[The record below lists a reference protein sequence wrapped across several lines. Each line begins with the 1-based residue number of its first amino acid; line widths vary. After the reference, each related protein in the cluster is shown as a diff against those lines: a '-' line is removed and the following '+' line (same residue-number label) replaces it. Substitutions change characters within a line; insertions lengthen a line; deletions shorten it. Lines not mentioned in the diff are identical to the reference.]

1 LEITTEDNEMILETI
16 NGPEDLKK
24 LKEKQ
29 LVDLAQEMRQ
39 ALIKKISAQGGH
51 LASNLGIV
59 EITIGLHY
67 VFNAPNDKIVFD
79 VSHQT
84 YCHKMLTGRKDAF
97 LYPNKYDDVCG
108 YSNPYES
115 VFDLFNIGHTST
127 SISLACGIAKARDLA
142 GGKENVIAVIG
153 DASLDGGQAFEAL
166 NYGAEMGSRLIVV
179 VNDNNMSIPEN
190 HGILNKR
197 LNELKDN
204 NGIIENNYFKSL
216 GYEYIFVK
224 DGHDINSVIS
234 AFESVKGIDYPV
246 VVHIRTQKGKGY
258 SFAENNREKW
268 HWAHPFDVESG
279 EFTSNVPAENY
290 GRIASDFLL
299 EKMSRDSK
307 VVVVVASTPLCIG
320 FNELNRKKAG
330 KQFIDV
336 GIAEQNAIS
345 FSTGMANNGFKPI
358 FATNST
364 FYQRA
369 YDQIE
374 QEMCISKCAVTMI
387 VTHASVFG
395 HANDT
400 HHGLLDMTLLGN
412 IPGLVYLAPT
422 NKEEYVAMM
431 EWSIEQNNTPV
442 AIRVPWTGVNHTDK
456 HVDSDYSKTQYLIN
470 EKGLKVAFLA
480 LGGFYQMGE
489 KTAELY
495 RQNTGIK
502 PTLINPRFITGIDEN
517 TLESLKSDHDIVVTI
532 EDGILSGGF
541 GARISQYYS
550 TSPVKVMNFGFSM
563 DIPNRYVPA
572 ELMEKNHLT
581 PEQIV
586 EDILKIMK

>member
-1 LEITTEDNEMILETI
+1 MFIENI

-24 LKEKQ
+24 LDTSQ
-29 LVDLAQEMRQ
+29 MINLAKEMR
-39 ALIKKISAQGGH
+39 ATLINKVSVCGGH

-67 VFNAPNDKIVFD
+67 VFDAPKDKIIFD

-97 LYPNKYDDVCG
+97 LYPDKYNDVCG
-108 YSNPYES
+108 YSNPQES
-115 VFDLFNIGHTST
+115 EYDLFNIGHTST
-127 SISLACGIAKARDLA
+127 SISLACGMAKSRDLL
-142 GGKENVIAVIG
+142 GQDENVIAVIG

-166 NYGAEMGSRLIVV
+166 NYGAEMRSGLIVV
-179 VNDNNMSIPEN
+179 VNDNDMSIPEN

-197 LNELKDN
+197 LNELKSKE
-204 NGIIENNYFKSL
+204 GIIEDNYFKSL

-234 AFESVKGIDYPV
+234 AFQTVKGTEHPV

-258 SFAENNREKW
+258 GFAEENREKW

-279 EFTSNVPAENY
+279 EFTSNVPKENY
-290 GRIASDFLL
+290 GRIASEFLL
-299 EKMSRDSK
+299 NKMSKDPK
-307 VVVVVASTPLCIG
+307 VIVVAASTPLCIG
-320 FNELNRKKAG
+320 FNKENRKKAG
-330 KQFIDV
+330 NQFVDV

-345 FSTGMANNGFKPI
+345 FSTGLAKNGARPV

-374 QEMCISKCAVTMI
+374 QEMCISKCPVTMI

-400 HHGLLDMTLLGN
+400 HHGLLDIALLGN
-412 IPGLVYLAPT
+412 IPGLVYLAPA
-422 NKEEYVAMM
+422 NKEEYLSML
-431 EWSIEQNNTPV
+431 EWSIEQDKTPI
-442 AIRVPWTGVNHTDK
+442 AIRVPWTGVTHTDK
-456 HVDSDYSKTQYLIN
+456 EVEIDYSETKYLITQR
-470 EKGLKVAFLA
+470 GAKVAILA
-480 LGGFYQMGE
+480 LGGFYQVGE
-489 KTAELY
+489 KVAELY
-495 RQNTGIK
+495 ERETGVS
-502 PTLINPRFITGIDEN
+502 PTLINPRFITGLDKN
-517 TLESLKSDHDIVVTI
+517 TLDSLGANHDIVVTI
-532 EDGILSGGF
+532 EDGIVSGGF

-550 TSPVKVMNFGFSM
+550 ASSMKVLNFGFSM
-563 DIPNRYVPA
+563 NIPNRYIPA
-572 ELMEKNHLT
+572 ELMVTNHLT
-581 PEQIV
+581 PEHIV
-586 EDILKIMK
+586 EDIQGVMMGGIK

>member
-1 LEITTEDNEMILETI
+1 MILETI

-24 LKEKQ
+24 LEEIQ
-29 LVDLAQEMRQ
+29 LADLAQEMRE
-39 ALIKKISAQGGH
+39 ALIKKTSACGGH

-59 EITIGLHY
+59 EITIGLHR
-67 VFNAPNDKIVFD
+67 VFNAPVDKIVFD

-97 LYPNKYDDVCG
+97 LYPERYDEVCG
-108 YSNPYES
+108 YSNPNES
-115 VFDLFNIGHTST
+115 EYDLFNIGHTST
-127 SISLACGIAKARDLA
+127 SISLAYGIAKARDLT

-166 NYGAEMGSRLIVV
+166 NYGAEIGSGLIVV
-179 VNDNNMSIPEN
+179 VNDNDMSIPEN
-190 HGILNKR
+190 HGMLNKR
-197 LNELKDN
+197 LNELKDS
-204 NGIIENNYFKSL
+204 NGKIEHNYFMSL

-224 DGHDINSVIS
+224 DGHDIGSVIS
-234 AFESVKGIDYPV
+234 AFERVKGTDHPV

-268 HWAHPFDVESG
+268 HWAHPFNVESG
-279 EFTSNVPAENY
+279 EFTSNVPSENY
-290 GRIASDFLL
+290 GRIASEFLL
-299 EKMSRDSK
+299 DKMQKDSR
-307 VVVVVASTPLCIG
+307 VVVVAASTPLCIG
-320 FNELNRKKAG
+320 FNESNRKKAG

-345 FSTGMANNGFKPI
+345 FSTGLAKNGCKPI

-364 FYQRA
+364 FYQRT

-374 QEMCISKCAVTMI
+374 QEMCISRCAVTMI

-400 HHGLLDMTLLGN
+400 HHGLLDMALLGN

-431 EWSIEQNNTPV
+431 EWSIEQNQTPV
-442 AIRVPWTGVNHTDK
+442 AIRVPWTGVNHTDRR
-456 HVDSDYSKTQYLIN
+456 VDSDYNKTQYLVN
-470 EKGLKVAFLA
+470 EKGAKVAILA

-489 KTAELY
+489 KVVELY
-495 RQNTGIK
+495 CQRTGIK
-502 PTLINPRFITGIDEN
+502 PSLINPRFITGIDTE
-517 TLESLKSDHDIVVTI
+517 TLDFLKKDHDIVVTI

-550 TSPVKVMNFGFSM
+550 TTPIKVMNFGFSM
-563 DIPNRYVPA
+563 DIPNRYVPT

-586 EDILKIMK
+586 EDILNIEK